1 MVASAS
7 AGIHHVTAVA
17 SDPQRN
23 IDFYAG
29 VLGLRLVKRT
39 VNFDDPET
47 YHFYYG
53 DQLGRP
59 GTIITFFPMS
69 GSRPGRRGAGQV
81 AVTAFS
87 IASESSAYWRHRLES
102 ADVVVES
109 STRFDEEVLG
119 VRDPDGLKLELVA
132 GSEANRNQPW
142 TQGPVPPEH
151 AIRGLHSVS
160 LASRASDATAGVLT
174 DVLAARLLAEADG
187 RLRFRFGDD
196 GPGKLVDLVPAED
209 AARGMGGVGTVHH
222 VAWRAVSDEQHG
234 ALLEKVAARGLNVT
248 EVLDRNYFRSIY
260 FRESGGIL
268 FEIATDGPGFSVDEP
283 ADSLGH
289 DLKLP
294 GWLEADRERI
304 EASLS
309 PIQIPAALGD
319 PRAR

>member
-1 MVASAS
+1 MAPRAS
-7 AGIHHVTAVA
+7 AGIHHVTAMA

-23 IDFYAG
+23 VDFYAG

-59 GTIITFFPMS
+59 GTIMTFFPKP

-102 ADVVVES
+102 AGVVVES
-109 STRFDEEVLG
+109 STRFHEQVLG

-132 GSEANRNQPW
+132 GSEANGHEPW
-142 TQGPVPPEH
+142 AQGLVPPEH

-160 LASRASDATAGVLT
+160 LASRASDATAGILT
-174 DVLAARLLAEADG
+174 DVLAARLLAEADD
-187 RLRFRFGDD
+187 RLRFRCGDD
-196 GPGKLVDLVPAED
+196 GPGTLVDLVPGED
-209 AARGMGGVGTVHH
+209 EPGGAGGAGTVHH
-222 VAWRAVSDEQHG
+222 VAWRAASDEQQG
-234 ALLEKVAARGLNVT
+234 ALRAKVAARGLNVT
-248 EVLDRNYFRSIY
+248 VVLDRSYFRSIY
-260 FRESGGIL
+260 FREPGGIL

-283 ADSLGH
+283 VDGLGH
-289 DLKLP
+289 DLQLP
-294 GWLEADRERI
+294 AWLEADREKI

-309 PIQIPAALGD
+309 PIWIPAELGD
-319 PRAR
+319 PRRR

>member
-1 MVASAS
+1 MVPSAS
-7 AGIHHVTAVA
+7 AGIHHVTAMA
-17 SDPQRN
+17 SDAQRN
-23 IDFYAG
+23 VDFYAG

-53 DQLGRP
+53 DKLGRP
-59 GTIITFFPMS
+59 GTIMTFFPKP

-87 IASESSAYWRHRLES
+87 IVSESAAYWRRRLES
-102 ADVVVES
+102 TGAVVEP

-132 GSEANRNQPW
+132 GSEANGHEPW
-142 TQGPVPPEH
+142 AQGPVPPEH

-174 DVLAARLLAEADG
+174 DVLGARLLVEADD
-187 RLRFRFGDD
+187 RRRFRFADD
-196 GPGKLVDLVPAED
+196 GPGTLVDLVPAED
-209 AARGMGGVGTVHH
+209 GPRGMGGAGTVHH
-222 VAWRAVSDEQHG
+222 VAWRAATDEQHG
-234 ALLEKVAARGLNVT
+234 ALREKVARRGLNVT

-268 FEIATDGPGFSVDEP
+268 FEIATDGPGFSVDES
-283 ADSLGH
+283 ADGLGR

-309 PIQIPAALGD
+309 PIRIPG
-319 PRAR
+319 